1 MAPHSGAAAVPFRA
15 RPTTQHIDGGDSS
28 GQPRRRG
35 LHGRNALH
43 RCSFSVR
50 ARQSGRLEAERI
62 DHIGYQHFN
71 STTNGHTAFPTV
83 ADPDETEIN
92 RPYLQYTGLTD
103 TILKGGR
110 QRINLDNARFVGSV
124 PFRQNEQTFDSLAV
138 ANTSLPDT
146 RLFYGYVWKVNRV
159 FGDVSENGNFR
170 TSTHL
175 FNGSYDGLGF
185 VRPSAYVYLL
195 DFTEPSRENSST
207 ATYGLRL
214 TGKTAIAEG
223 WDAFYTAEFA
233 HQTDWAESNVDNSHN
248 YYTAEVGLAATKLAS
263 VFDLTAKIGYEV
275 LDGDGTRAIQMP
287 LATLFAFNGWADRF
301 LASTP
306 ATGLIDQYASIG
318 IKTHGISLLAAY
330 HDFDA
335 EEGSLDH
342 GEEWNFRI
350 ARTFF
355 NHLTLALQYATYSAR
370 NTSVDIDKLWATA

>member
-1 MAPHSGAAAVPFRA
+1 MTDENLV
-15 RPTTQHIDGGDSS
+15 
-28 GQPRRRG
+28 
-35 LHGRNALH
+35 L
-43 RCSFSVR
+43 
-50 ARQSGRLEAERI
+50 SGRLEAERI

-92 RPYLQYTGLTD
+92 RLYLQFTGLTD

-110 QRINLDNARFVGSV
+110 QRVNLDNARFVGSV

-138 ANTSLPDT
+138 INTSLPDT

-159 FGDVSENGNFR
+159 FGDVSENGNFH

-185 VRPSAYVYLL
+185 VKPSAYVYLL
-195 DFTEPSRENSST
+195 DLTEPSQENSST
-207 ATYGLRL
+207 ATYGLRF
-214 TGKTAIAEG
+214 TGKTAIAKG
-223 WDAFYTAEFA
+223 WDALYTAEFA
-233 HQTDWAESNVDNSHN
+233 HQTDWAESNVDNNHN
-248 YYTAEVGLAATKLAS
+248 YYTAEVGLAATELAS

-318 IKTHGISLLAAY
+318 IKAHGISLLAAY

-355 NHLTLALQYATYSAR
+355 NHLTLALRYATYSAR
-370 NTSVDIDKLWATA
+370 NTSVDIDKLWATAQVKF